1 MLLQFRVLRNILLLQ
16 YRLPCENKIVNADI
30 SDKQGDDGCHG
41 DDTSSDQ
48 FNTNRNSN
56 VLCYQ
61 PLSQCDDKG
70 DKTSTNCVVVLTL
83 ITSSIAVVD
92 VLSTD

>member
-1 MLLQFRVLRNILLLQ
+1 MLLQH
-16 YRLPCENKIVNADI
+16 RLPYPSKIVKADI
-30 SDKQGDDGCHG
+30 YGKQEDSGCHG

-61 PLSQCDDKG
+61 PLSECDDTG
-70 DKTSTNCVVVLTL
+70 DKTST
-83 ITSSIAVVD
+83 D
-92 VLSTD
+92 